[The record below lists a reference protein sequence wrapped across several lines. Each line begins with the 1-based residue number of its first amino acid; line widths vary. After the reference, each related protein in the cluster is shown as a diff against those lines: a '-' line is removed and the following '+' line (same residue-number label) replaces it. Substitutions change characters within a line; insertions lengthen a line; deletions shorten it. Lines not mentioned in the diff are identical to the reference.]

1 MRFDPDKRFVATAA
15 ITSTPPNCNCTI
27 CTIGENTVASCSIVW
42 MHGRC
47 YCIYDAGETTMN
59 SMRAIIV
66 FLFVMWVMILLA
78 GVAVIY
84 VIGSISVTGYGNID
98 GLATVALK
106 GLGAIA
112 LIIAWIFV
120 LGKVKQLV
128 FKKQIFQ

>member
-1 MRFDPDKRFVATAA
+1 
-15 ITSTPPNCNCTI
+15 
-27 CTIGENTVASCSIVW
+27 

-47 YCIYDAGETTMN
+47 YCIYDAGEITMN

-78 GVAVIY
+78 GVVVIY

-98 GLATVALK
+98 VIATVILK

-112 LIIAWIFV
+112 LIIGWIFV

-128 FKKQIFQ
+128 FKKQIF

>member
-1 MRFDPDKRFVATAA
+1 
-15 ITSTPPNCNCTI
+15 
-27 CTIGENTVASCSIVW
+27 
-42 MHGRC
+42 
-47 YCIYDAGETTMN
+47 MN

-78 GVAVIY
+78 GVVVIY

-98 GLATVALK
+98 VIATVILK

-112 LIIAWIFV
+112 LIIGWIFV

-128 FKKQIFQ
+128 FKKQIF

>member
-1 MRFDPDKRFVATAA
+1 
-15 ITSTPPNCNCTI
+15 
-27 CTIGENTVASCSIVW
+27 
-42 MHGRC
+42 
-47 YCIYDAGETTMN
+47 MN

>member
-1 MRFDPDKRFVATAA
+1 
-15 ITSTPPNCNCTI
+15 
-27 CTIGENTVASCSIVW
+27 
-42 MHGRC
+42 
-47 YCIYDAGETTMN
+47 MN

-78 GVAVIY
+78 GVVVIY
-84 VIGSISVTGYGNID
+84 AIGSISVTGYGNID
-98 GLATVALK
+98 GIATVTLK
-106 GLGAIA
+106 GLGATA